1 MRPVEASAAR
11 EASAPRASGGGLA
24 TSGGGGRSN
33 FVAFLADEASETAV
47 RGALGQLV
55 EGLQIRRG
63 NIRTAAK
70 ALEREATPRVL
81 LVDIAGLENPV
92 EALDELA
99 GVCTPDVRVLV
110 VGDREDYA
118 FYRQLTRD
126 LGVAE
131 YACKPLTRDMVAS
144 LFAPHLAGSD
154 AEGAD
159 NRGGRVVAVC
169 GVRGGVGAT
178 TIAVNL
184 ALHLAQ
190 TSRSHVALLDLHVRG
205 GTTAM
210 MLGARPSAG
219 LKVAL
224 EEPDRVDALFLD
236 RVATPIDD
244 RVRLIA
250 AEEPLEAEVKA
261 TAEGAKRILELLRQ
275 RFNHIVVDTPI
286 PPGPAERAV
295 LAMARQHVLV
305 LGPDVAGIRD
315 AVAGRK
321 LGGGGAAG
329 RTLIV
334 LNRAGMPGGLKA
346 RMITEGLGAPPDFI
360 IPDLPRHLPRAAHL
374 GRPALHDSTAFRRAL
389 APLTQEISGV
399 SAEKSSPFLGRL
411 FGGGKS

>member
-1 MRPVEASAAR
+1 MRVADAMSARDAG
-11 EASAPRASGGGLA
+11 PRGGGAAAASGGA
-24 TSGGGGRSN
+24 RPN
-33 FVAFLADEASETAV
+33 FVAFIADETTETAV
-47 RGALGQLV
+47 RGALGQTI

-63 NIRTAAK
+63 NIRTATK

-81 LVDIAGLENPV
+81 LVDIAGIENPI

-126 LGVAE
+126 LGVTE
-131 YACKPLTRDMVAS
+131 YACKPVTRDTVTS
-144 LFAPHLAGSD
+144 LFVPHLVGED
-154 AEGAD
+154 TEGAD

-169 GVRGGVGAT
+169 GVRGGAGAT

-190 TSRSHVALLDLHVRG
+190 STRGHVALLDLHLRG
-205 GTTAM
+205 GATAM

-219 LKVAL
+219 LKIAL

-236 RVATPIDD
+236 RVAIPVDD

-250 AEEPLEAEVKA
+250 AEEPLEAEVKVA
-261 TAEGAKRILELLRQ
+261 TEGAKRIIDLLRQ
-275 RFNHIVVDTPI
+275 RFNHIVVDTPV

-295 LAMARQHVLV
+295 LAMARQHVV
-305 LGPDVAGIRD
+305 VFGPDVAGIRD
-315 AVAGRK
+315 AVAARK

-329 RTLIV
+329 RTLMV
-334 LNRAGMPGGLKA
+334 LNRAGMPGGLKIK
-346 RMITEGLGAPPDFI
+346 MVSEGLGQPPDFI

-374 GRPALHDSTAFRRAL
+374 GRPALHESAAFRRAL
-389 APLTQEISGV
+389 APLTQELSGV
-399 SAEKSSPFLGRL
+399 SAEKSGSLLSRMFGR
-411 FGGGKS
+411 GRR

>member
-1 MRPVEASAAR
+1 M
-11 EASAPRASGGGLA
+11 
-24 TSGGGGRSN
+24 SGGGGRAN
-33 FVAFLADEASETAV
+33 FLAFLSDEPSETAV
-47 RGALGQLV
+47 RGALGQMV

-81 LVDIAGLENPV
+81 LVDIAGIENPI
-92 EALDELA
+92 EALEELA

-118 FYRQLTRD
+118 FYRELTRD
-126 LGVAE
+126 LGVTE
-131 YACKPLTRDMVAS
+131 YGCKPLTRDMVAS
-144 LFAPHLAGSD
+144 LFAPHLVGEETEVVD
-154 AEGAD
+154 H
-159 NRGGRVVAVC
+159 RGGRVVAVC

-184 ALHLAQ
+184 ALHLSH
-190 TSRSHVALLDLHVRG
+190 TTRGHVALLDLHVRG
-205 GTTAM
+205 GSTAM

-236 RVATPIDD
+236 RVATPVDD

-250 AEEPLEAEVKA
+250 AEEPLEVEVKA
-261 TAEGAKRILELLRQ
+261 TAEGARRLIELLRQ
-275 RFNHIVVDTPI
+275 RFNFIIVDTPI

-305 LGPDVAGIRD
+305 FGPDVAGVRD

-321 LGGGGAAG
+321 LGGGSAAG
-329 RTLIV
+329 RTLMV
-334 LNRAGMPGGLKA
+334 LNRAGSPGGLKLK
-346 RMITEGLGAPPDFI
+346 MVTEGLGQPPDFV

-374 GRPALHDSTAFRRAL
+374 GRPALRESAAFRRAL

-399 SAEKSSPFLGRL
+399 MTEKSGSLLSRL
-411 FGGGKS
+411 FGGGRR

>member
-1 MRPVEASAAR
+1 VRPAEAAAAAR
-11 EASAPRASGGGLA
+11 DAGPR
-24 TSGGGGRSN
+24 GGGGGARPN

-47 RGALGQLV
+47 RGALGQMV

-63 NIRTAAK
+63 NIRTATK

-81 LVDIAGLENPV
+81 LVDIAGIENPI

-118 FYRQLTRD
+118 FYRELTRD

-144 LFAPHLAGSD
+144 LFAPHLVGEDS
-154 AEGAD
+154 EGLES
-159 NRGGRVVAVC
+159 RGGRVVAVC

-190 TSRSHVALLDLHVRG
+190 TTRSHVALLDLHVRG
-205 GTTAM
+205 GSTAM

-236 RVATPIDD
+236 RVATPVDD

-261 TAEGAKRILELLRQ
+261 TAEGAKRLIELLRQ
-275 RFNHIVVDTPI
+275 RFNHIIVDTPI

-305 LGPDVAGIRD
+305 FGPDVAGVRD

-329 RTLIV
+329 RTLML
-334 LNRAGMPGGLKA
+334 LNRAGIPGGLKMKMVA
-346 RMITEGLGAPPDFI
+346 EGLGQQPDFV

-374 GRPALHDSTAFRRAL
+374 GRPALHESTAFRRAL

-399 SAEKSSPFLGRL
+399 SAEKSASLVSRL
-411 FGGGKS
+411 FGGKR

>member
-1 MRPVEASAAR
+1 M
-11 EASAPRASGGGLA
+11 
-24 TSGGGGRSN
+24 SGGGGRAN
-33 FVAFLADEASETAV
+33 FVAFLSDEPSETAV

-63 NIRTAAK
+63 NIRTATK

-81 LVDIAGLENPV
+81 LVDIAGIENPI
-92 EALDELA
+92 EALEELA

-118 FYRQLTRD
+118 FYRELTRD
-126 LGVAE
+126 LGVTE
-131 YACKPLTRDMVAS
+131 YGCKPLTRDMVAS
-144 LFAPHLAGSD
+144 LFAPHLVGEETEAVD
-154 AEGAD
+154 H
-159 NRGGRVVAVC
+159 RGGRVVAVC

-190 TSRSHVALLDLHVRG
+190 TTRSHVALLDLHVRG
-205 GTTAM
+205 GSTAM

-236 RVATPIDD
+236 RVATPVDD

-261 TAEGAKRILELLRQ
+261 TAEGAKRLLELLRQ
-275 RFNHIVVDTPI
+275 RFNYIVVDTPM
-286 PPGPAERAV
+286 PPGSAERAV

-305 LGPDVAGIRD
+305 FGPDVAGVRD

-321 LGGGGAAG
+321 LGGGSAAG
-329 RTLIV
+329 RTLMV
-334 LNRAGMPGGLKA
+334 LNRAGVPGGLKLK
-346 RMITEGLGAPPDFI
+346 MVTEGLGQPPDFV

-374 GRPALHDSTAFRRAL
+374 GRPALQESAAFRRAL

-399 SAEKSSPFLGRL
+399 MAEKSGSLLSRL
-411 FGGGKS
+411 FGGGRR